1 MKKTV
6 IIFLILVLISS
17 ALSAE
22 DTGGSTTGT
31 STSNTVA
38 ALSLL
43 IPGDT
48 LTLKFAK
55 DASGTAIDATSKL
68 FTLNKYAPFDY
79 DDIDKPSPSK
89 EKYVTSAVT
98 FYVVYQA
105 LVNQKA
111 NIVINVPS
119 SFQCTTDSDTIPVQ
133 SDASKIDAGTGDNI
147 AKILAGGKNEIV
159 TLDDTKI
166 YNGFV
171 KCILALDVTTAK
183 SGKTY
188 TGTITMN
195 VVAGS

>member
-31 STSNTVA
+31 STTNTVA

-55 DASGTAIDATSKL
+55 DANGTAIDATSKL
-68 FTLNKYAPFDY
+68 FTLNKYAPFADT
-79 DDIDKPSPSK
+79 DIGKPSPSK

-105 LVNQKA
+105 LVNQNA

-133 SDASKIDAGTGDNI
+133 SDEGKINAGNAT
-147 AKILAGGKNEIV
+147 ILKSGKNEIV
-159 TLDDTKI
+159 SLDETKI
-166 YNGFV
+166 YNGTV

>member
-1 MKKTV
+1 MKKTA

-17 ALSAE
+17 ALFADDS
-22 DTGGSTTGT
+22 GVTTAKT
-31 STSNTVA
+31 PEA

-48 LTLKFAK
+48 LTLKFAS
-55 DASGTAIDATSKL
+55 DSSGTAITDTKKL
-68 FTLNKYAPFDY
+68 FTLNKYAPFTDA
-79 DDIDKPSPSK
+79 DIESSTTTQ

-105 LVNQKA
+105 LVSKTA
-111 NIVINVPS
+111 KIVITVPS
-119 SFQCTTDSDTIPVQ
+119 VFQCTTDSDTIPVQ
-133 SDASKIDAGTGDNI
+133 SDSNKIDAGGAT
-147 AKILAGGKNEIV
+147 ILESGKNEIV

-166 YNGFV
+166 YNGSK
-171 KCILALDVTTAK
+171 KCILALDMTTAK